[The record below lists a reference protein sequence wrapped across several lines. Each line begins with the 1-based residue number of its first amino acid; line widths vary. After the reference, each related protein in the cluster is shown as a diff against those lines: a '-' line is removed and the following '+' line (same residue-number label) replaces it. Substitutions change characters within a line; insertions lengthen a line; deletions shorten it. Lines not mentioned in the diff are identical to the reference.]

1 MHRAVAQL
9 VAHRSPKPAVVGS
22 SPACPAT
29 TDENGGGTMSETHV
43 SGESER
49 KDRTKTG
56 ATRSRQAAS
65 EAAPQPN
72 VFRRIV
78 LFVSQV
84 VAEMKKVIYPTAQET
99 WTYFLVVVVF
109 VVAIMAFTGILDFG
123 FGRLSAL
130 IFG

>member
-1 MHRAVAQL
+1 
-9 VAHRSPKPAVVGS
+9 
-22 SPACPAT
+22 
-29 TDENGGGTMSETHV
+29 MSETHV
-43 SGESER
+43 SGESEH